1 MSSIFEYLPDWL
13 KPPESLGADQ
23 QVSAE
28 EPAMVPQSDP
38 DPQAQ
43 QEAVNYYAAKDAE
56 QQAQQQ
62 ASEPSTGSYEIP
74 QELPVGP
81 PKSFPSPKEW
91 LAMKNERQK
100 VTPIPDVMIP
110 QQQPNMTPAQKETM
124 DNALASMGKSPVYDV
139 MSAIGVAPAVET
151 GLDALSYLDKPRG
164 AIAGAIKAGVEG
176 GDVLQGAGE
185 GWDKNTSYGDVV
197 IPEKVQKDHPYLTL
211 AGSMAMDTLLDPMWL
226 LPPAKLASLVGKAGR
241 ATKAGVAMGKAVDAA
256 SDTKFGKWAEAVK
269 QDMLG
274 ESRIEDLQDAYTR
287 GRSFDSVQADDV
299 RDAVKSVEKEHG
311 KYAGDKV
318 AEYVEAAERPNYV
331 PELTDQARTDILDA
345 HNNGTL
351 ANLIKDGAVSKEH
364 AFETLRDSG
373 EAVPSYLL
381 QQHQID
387 AKLAGEAIPDYVYRD
402 AILEG
407 VGNEHLRNAIQTVGD
422 KFIEMNKA
430 NTSKLE
436 ALGKLDDEA
445 LAHFPDG
452 SHLRRSNEKY
462 TDPEKYLKELEK
474 NGTPDEYAKAYEDIY
489 GKRVSSGIGD
499 SAHKVPVKDFT
510 QRQELS
516 TDTLNKLGVI
526 GNTEYR
532 MADTLNRG
540 SKSIRESEFLKDVA
554 EKWGVDGQ
562 EAGKL
567 SMNLPDRRKYV
578 KIQEAEAFGDLAG
591 KWVPKDVAE
600 QVNRALGNRNP
611 GEIGKAWEKAVSW
624 WKVSKL
630 AAPSPM
636 FRNFYSGLPMA
647 NVYGEVPLHQIPKYM
662 GQVMNEYA
670 RNGKKNAQLIR
681 EMREQGLFGNNWQKA
696 EMNNILN
703 GTEWGQFKESGK
715 KLLHG
720 DVTEA
725 PSAAVN
731 LFKAGA
737 NKSMEAFGAPDQFW
751 RAVVYAYHRDH
762 GKTAEQAAKMADR
775 SMFDYNKAPE
785 FINQISRNGVIPFA
799 KFPYFAARETARAL
813 WNKPASV
820 STWTRPSYQDDQ
832 RQDKLAVL
840 PDYLKGKTM
849 MPLGKGTRMVNG
861 KPVPV
866 ENNLDVSYV
875 MPFLNDVSLGN
886 PALEMLQIAR
896 TGKNSLGMDVIKD
909 GMTDDEKRDA
919 YLKQLGGAIGPS
931 APLPI
936 PGNYAWDTLVN
947 GWYGKTDAKGRQ
959 YDWDSALAQSV
970 FGLRNMPISY
980 EDQTA
985 NSLFRKEMELKNNK
999 AMVSKIKKDKS
1010 LSDEEREAKIAD
1022 HKRQENQLKWEKS
1035 VILDAGRRLG
1045 YRGK

>member
-13 KPPESLGADQ
+13 KPPDSLGADQ

-28 EPAMVPQSDP
+28 EPAMVPQSAP

-74 QELPVGP
+74 QELPADP
-81 PKSFPSPKEW
+81 PKSFPSPQEW

-100 VTPIPDVMIP
+100 VTHI
-110 QQQPNMTPAQKETM
+110 
-124 DNALASMGKSPVYDV
+124 YDV
-139 MSAIGVAPAVET
+139 MNAIGVAPAVET

-197 IPEKVQKDHPYLTL
+197 IPEKVQKDHPYLTI

-226 LPPAKLASLVGKAGR
+226 LPPAKLASMVGKAGR

-274 ESRIEDLQDAYTR
+274 ESRVEDLQDAYTR
-287 GRSFDSVQADDV
+287 NRAFDSVQAEDV

-318 AEYVEAAERPNYV
+318 AEYVEAAERPEYM
-331 PELTDQARTDILDA
+331 PELTPQAKTDILDA

-351 ANLIKDGAVSKEH
+351 ANLIKDGAVPKEH

-381 QQHQID
+381 QQHQVD

-402 AILEG
+402 EILSG
-407 VGNEHLRNAIQTVGD
+407 VGNEHLRKVIQTVGD
-422 KFIEMNKA
+422 KFIDMNKA
-430 NTSKLE
+430 NTERLA
-436 ALGKLDDEA
+436 ALGKLGDEA

-474 NGTPDEYAKAYEDIY
+474 NGNPDEYARAYEDIY

-499 SAHKVPVKDFT
+499 SNHKIPVKDFT

-540 SKSIRESEFLKDVA
+540 SKSIRESEFLNDVA
-554 EKWGVDGQ
+554 AKWGVDGQ

-578 KIQEAEAFGDLAG
+578 KIQESEAFGDLAG

-600 QVNRALGNRNP
+600 QVSRALGNRNP
-611 GEIGKAWEKAVSW
+611 GEIAKAWEKTVSW
-624 WKVSKL
+624 WKVAKL
-630 AAPSPM
+630 AAPSPV

-647 NVYGEVPLHQIPKYM
+647 NVYGDVPLHQIPKYM
-662 GQVMNEYA
+662 AKITNEYA
-670 RNGKKNAQLIR
+670 RNGKKNAPLIR

-703 GTEWGQFKESGK
+703 GTEWRQFKEGGK
-715 KLLHG
+715 KVLHG

-751 RAVVYAYHRDH
+751 RGVVYAFHRDH
-762 GKTAEQAAKMADR
+762 GKTAAEAAKMANR
-775 SMFDYNKAPE
+775 AMFDYNKAPE
-785 FINQISRNGVIPFA
+785 FINSLARTGIVPFA

-820 STWTRPSYQDDQ
+820 STWVRPSYQDDQ
-832 RQDKLAVL
+832 RQEKLAVL
-840 PDYLKGKTM
+840 PDYLKNKTM

-866 ENNLDVSYV
+866 ENNLDVSYI

-896 TGKNSLGMDVIKD
+896 TGKNSVGMDVIKD
-909 GMTDDEKRDA
+909 GMTDEEKRDA
-919 YLKQLGGAIGPS
+919 YIKQLGGAIGPS

-936 PGNYAWDTLVN
+936 PGNYAFETLKN
-947 GWYGKTDAKGRQ
+947 GYYGKTDAKGRQ
-959 YDWDSALAQSV
+959 YDFGSALAQSLL
-970 FGLRNMPISY
+970 GLRNMPINY
-980 EDQTA
+980 EEQTA
-985 NSLFRKEMELKNNK
+985 NSLTRKDMELRDNK
-999 AMVSKIKKDKS
+999 AMLNRIKKDKS

-1022 HKRQENQLKWEKS
+1022 HEKQENQLKWERS
-1035 VILDAGRRLG
+1035 VILDAGRHLG